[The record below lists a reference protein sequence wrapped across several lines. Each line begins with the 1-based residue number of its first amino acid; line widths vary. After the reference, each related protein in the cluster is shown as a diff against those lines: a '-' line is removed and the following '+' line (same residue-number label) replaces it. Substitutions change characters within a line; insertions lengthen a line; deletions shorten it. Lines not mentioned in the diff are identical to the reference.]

1 MLIKTSAEGYIKRMQ
16 GAVLQHVSP
25 AVVSL
30 LTIAGIASKEVAAH
44 PGLPGSQKT
53 CCDPDTQK
61 IRNESTPAS
70 EPSLT
75 MMRAIWKRCV
85 HAPVRSAY
93 SLRTKHFKGIHA
105 R

>member
-1 MLIKTSAEGYIKRMQ
+1 MQ
-16 GAVLQHVSP
+16 GAVLQHLYS
-25 AVVSL
+25 AVIPL
-30 LTIAGIASKEVAAH
+30 LTVADIASKEVAAH

-53 CCDPDTQK
+53 CCDQDTQK

-75 MMRAIWKRCV
+75 LMRAMWTRCV